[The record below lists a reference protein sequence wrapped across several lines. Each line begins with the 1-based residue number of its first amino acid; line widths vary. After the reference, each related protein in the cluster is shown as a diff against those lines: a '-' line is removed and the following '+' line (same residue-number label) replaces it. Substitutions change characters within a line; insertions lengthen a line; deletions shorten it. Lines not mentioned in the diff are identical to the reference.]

1 MLFDTAASLK
11 QLTGG
16 HRFHLQDLL
25 HATLG
30 SDISKTM
37 DAANAPIAWKEGKF
51 TEVIDYCLADCHLTG
66 KMFSAASADG
76 SILCAPSKSS
86 KIQKINTASW
96 KLWLNS
102 QNVLNR

>member
-1 MLFDTAASLK
+1 MEEQVIS
-11 QLTGG
+11 
-16 HRFHLQDLL
+16 
-25 HATLG
+25 TLG

>member
-1 MLFDTAASLK
+1 MQKAKVAGFSFVVDLTFLK
-11 QLTGG
+11 GYL
-16 HRFHLQDLL
+16 
-25 HATLG
+25 
-30 SDISKTM
+30 
-37 DAANAPIAWKEGKF
+37 EGKF

-86 KIQKINTASW
+86 KEQVIPTDSW
-96 KLWLNS
+96 NLWMNS